1 MIDLQLD
8 NSHDLNVSGNDLVL
22 TEDADQVSQ
31 NLDIK
36 LHFFKGEYPLD
47 ITFGVPYYENVF
59 VKNPDIPAVSAI
71 FKSAIMSVPDV
82 NELQEFSLDYDAS
95 ARDISVDFKVNTTF
109 GIVSG
114 SV

>member
-8 NSHDLNVSGNDLVL
+8 NSHDLNVESNDLVL
-22 TEDADQVSQ
+22 IEDDIQVSQ

-36 LHFFKGEYPLD
+36 LQFFKGEYPLN
-47 ITFGVPYYENVF
+47 ITFGVPYFESVL

-71 FKSAIMSVPDV
+71 FKSAIMNVPDV
-82 NELQEFSLDYDAS
+82 NELLEFSLDYDVS
-95 ARDISVDFKVNTTF
+95 ARDVSVEFKVNTTF